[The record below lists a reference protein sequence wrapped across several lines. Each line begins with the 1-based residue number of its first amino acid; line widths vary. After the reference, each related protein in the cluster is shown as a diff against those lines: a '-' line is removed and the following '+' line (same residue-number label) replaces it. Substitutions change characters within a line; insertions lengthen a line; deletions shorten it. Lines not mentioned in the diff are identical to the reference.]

1 MATTRYRTMETLKG
15 SGPIYE
21 EEHLVG
27 TVDYSVIVR
36 DADGVM
42 EAEGLLGVVSAER
55 SLDEGSGPLIL
66 ELEDG
71 RRMRFL
77 VTRYDSM
84 ASCATSS
91 ATAGGCAAVRLSL
104 LSTVS
109 MNDRKFPHEPV
120 PKVV

>member
-1 MATTRYRTMETLKG
+1 MATTRYRTLETLKG

-21 EEHLVG
+21 EEHLIG

-71 RRMRFL
+71 RRMPFQ
-77 VTRYDSM
+77 VTRYDPM
-84 ASCATSS
+84 DELCHIVRD
-91 ATAGGCAAVRLSL
+91 GGWLR
-104 LSTVS
+104 
-109 MNDRKFPHEPV
+109 EG
-120 PKVV
+120 